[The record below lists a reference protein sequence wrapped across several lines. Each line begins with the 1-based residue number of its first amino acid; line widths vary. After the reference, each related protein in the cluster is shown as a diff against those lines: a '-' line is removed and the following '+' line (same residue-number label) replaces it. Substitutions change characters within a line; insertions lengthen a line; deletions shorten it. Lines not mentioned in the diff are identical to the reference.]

1 MTTDATV
8 PEGAALLAML
18 NDLLMLDHDAVQAY
32 SIAIGRIS
40 QAQYREAL
48 AGFRGDHQRH
58 IDQLT
63 ELIRD
68 RGGVP
73 VQMPHLPTGV
83 FKAAMQ
89 ALSTLG
95 DDRAVLMAFK
105 TNEGQVRDRYRRAA
119 DQPLDP
125 AVGAIISTAALDEEQ
140 HYAWAEQ
147 VLRKMGVEE
156 GTLLGTAQNA
166 AEKVQGRV
174 IDAVEDAGRRVAE
187 AAERMRPGGAS

>member
-1 MTTDATV
+1 MTTAATV
-8 PEGAALLAML
+8 PEGAALVAML

-40 QAQYREAL
+40 RAEYREAL

-63 ELIRD
+63 QLIRD
-68 RGGVP
+68 YGGVP
-73 VQMPHLPTGV
+73 LQMPHLPTGV

-105 TNEGQVRDRYRRAA
+105 TNEGQVRDKYRRAA

-140 HYAWAEQ
+140 HYAWVEQ

-156 GTLLGTAQNA
+156 GTLLDTAQNA

-174 IDAVEDAGRRVAE
+174 IDAVEGAGRRVAE

>member
-1 MTTDATV
+1 MMDATV
-8 PEGAALLAML
+8 PEGAALLAQL

-40 QAQYREAL
+40 RAEYREVL

-63 ELIRD
+63 QLIRD
-68 RGGVP
+68 HGGVP
-73 VQMPHLPTGV
+73 VPMPHLPTGL

-89 ALSTLG
+89 ALSSLG

-119 DQPLDP
+119 NQALEP
-125 AVGAIISTAALDEEQ
+125 AMGAIVHAAWQDEEK
-140 HYAWAEQ
+140 HYAWVEQ
-147 VLRKMGVEE
+147 VLQKMGVGE

-174 IDAVEDAGRRVAE
+174 VDAVEDAGRRVAE

>member
-1 MTTDATV
+1 MTDATV
-8 PEGAALLAML
+8 PEGAALIAML

-40 QAQYREAL
+40 RAEYRETL

-63 ELIRD
+63 QLIRD
-68 RGGVP
+68 FGGVP
-73 VQMPHLPTGV
+73 MQMPHLPTGV

-95 DDRAVLMAFK
+95 DDRAVLLAFK
-105 TNEGQVRDRYRRAA
+105 TNEGQVRDKYRRAA
-119 DQPLDP
+119 NQPLDP
-125 AVGAIISTAALDEEQ
+125 ATGTIVSAAALDEEQ
-140 HYAWAEQ
+140 HYAWVEQ
-147 VLRKMGVEE
+147 VLQKMGVDE
-156 GTLLGTAQNA
+156 GSLLSTAQNA

-174 IDAVEDAGRRVAE
+174 IDAVEGAGRRVAE
-187 AAERMRPGGAS
+187 AAERMRPGGTS

>member
-1 MTTDATV
+1 MTNATV
-8 PEGAALLAML
+8 PEGAPLLAML

-40 QAQYREAL
+40 RAEYREAL

-58 IDQLT
+58 IDQLSQ
-63 ELIRD
+63 LIRD
-68 RGGVP
+68 YGGVP

-119 DQPLDP
+119 NQPLDP
-125 AVGAIISTAALDEEQ
+125 AVGTIVSAAALDEEQ
-140 HYAWAEQ
+140 HYAWVEQ
-147 VLRKMGVEE
+147 VLQKMGVDE
-156 GTLLGTAQNA
+156 GSLLGTAQNA

-174 IDAVEDAGRRVAE
+174 IDAVEDAGRRVSE
-187 AAERMRPGGAS
+187 AAERLRPGGAS